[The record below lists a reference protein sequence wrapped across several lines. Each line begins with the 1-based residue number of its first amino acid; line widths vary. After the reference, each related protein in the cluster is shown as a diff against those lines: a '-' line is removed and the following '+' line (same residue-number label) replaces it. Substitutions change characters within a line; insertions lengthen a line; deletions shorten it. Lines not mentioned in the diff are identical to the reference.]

1 MAPPCEH
8 PIHHGSIATHVDEGE
23 EELYRRFAHRIR
35 AYGLRHLR
43 SQAAAD
49 DLVQQ
54 VLLVVIE
61 AHRAGKIRDPEKLP
75 SYVLGTCRLVSQGQ
89 SRTERRR
96 ERLREQFVMG
106 DEAASGPDVLDL
118 ERLRQCLSQ
127 LPPRERTVVALTYYA
142 ERDGDAIA
150 SELGMT
156 AGNVRVT
163 RHRAMAHLVE
173 CVTGEAPHP

>member
-1 MAPPCEH
+1 
-8 PIHHGSIATHVDEGE
+8 VDAAES
-23 EELYRRFAHRIR
+23 ELYQRFAHRIR

-61 AHRAGKIRDPEKLP
+61 AQRGGKLREPEKLP
-75 SYVLGTCRLVSQGQ
+75 SFVLGTCRLVSQGL

-96 ERLREQFVMG
+96 ERLREQWMVG
-106 DEAASGPDVLDL
+106 DDVAGAPEVLDL

-127 LPPRERTVVALTYYA
+127 LPAREQTIVALTYYA
-142 ERDGDAIA
+142 ERDGEAIA
-150 SELGMT
+150 SELGMSP
-156 AGNVRVT
+156 GNVRVV
-163 RHRAMAHLVE
+163 RHRAMAHLYE
-173 CVTGEAPHP
+173 CVSGETA

>member
-1 MAPPCEH
+1 V
-8 PIHHGSIATHVDEGE
+8 GDGEG
-23 EELYRRFAHRIR
+23 ELYRQFAHRIR

-61 AHRAGKIRDPEKLP
+61 AQRAGKIREMSKLP
-75 SYVLGTCRLVSQGQ
+75 SFVLGTCRLVSQGLT
-89 SRTERRR
+89 RTERRR
-96 ERLREQFVMG
+96 ERLREKWTIG
-106 DEAASGPDVLDL
+106 DSATGATERLDV
-118 ERLRQCLSQ
+118 ERLRDCLSK
-127 LPPRERTVVALTYYA
+127 LPAREQTIVALTYYA

-156 AGNVRVT
+156 TVNVRVA
-163 RHRAMAHLVE
+163 RHRAMARLHE
-173 CVTGEAPHP
+173 CVSGETS

>member
-1 MAPPCEH
+1 
-8 PIHHGSIATHVDEGE
+8 VDAAES
-23 EELYRRFAHRIR
+23 ELYQRFAHRIR

-43 SQAAAD
+43 SHAAAD

-61 AHRAGKIRDPEKLP
+61 AQRSGKIRDAEKLP
-75 SYVLGTCRLVSQGQ
+75 SFVLGTCRLVSQGL

-96 ERLREQFVMG
+96 ERLREQWTPR
-106 DEAASGPDVLDL
+106 DDVAGAPQLLDL
-118 ERLRQCLSQ
+118 ERLRDCMSK
-127 LPPRERTVVALTYYA
+127 LPAREQTIVALTYYA

-156 AGNVRVT
+156 PGNVRVV
-163 RHRAMAHLVE
+163 RHRAMAHLHE
-173 CVTGEAPHP
+173 CVSGEAV